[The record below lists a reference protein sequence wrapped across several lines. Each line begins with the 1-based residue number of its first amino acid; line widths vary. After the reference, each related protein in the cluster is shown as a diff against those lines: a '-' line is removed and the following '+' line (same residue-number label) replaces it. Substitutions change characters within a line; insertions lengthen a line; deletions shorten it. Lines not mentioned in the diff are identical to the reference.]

1 MRQLEF
7 VRCRGMVKTAS
18 VIVGRWCRL
27 PGWKVAGVG
36 CLGGGCI
43 PLGPHLCNLVVLL
56 PKKDSHTADI
66 CIFVIITQ
74 QTKFQK
80 RNDNQT
86 HIKSQFTGTLLQW
99 GMAVLVIFYRKIHEN
114 IASTILSTCPFSR
127 VSDPH
132 FFLRIRIRAKIFMR
146 IRILG
151 VSGGG
156 GWG

>member
-1 MRQLEF
+1 ME
-7 VRCRGMVKTAS
+7 VAY
-18 VIVGRWCRL
+18 RWVHIFAILSCSSL
-27 PGWKVAGVG
+27 
-36 CLGGGCI
+36 
-43 PLGPHLCNLVVLL
+43 
-56 PKKDSHTADI
+56 KKDSHTADI

-86 HIKSQFTGTLLQW
+86 HIKSQCTSTLLQW

-146 IRILG
+146 IRIRAKIFMRIRIRILG